1 MPEADTF
8 YIHRCLDGH
17 PDDYRF
23 LVKRYQGALRG
34 HLVGKTG
41 NRDLAEE
48 VAQES
53 FVRAYFKIDTLM
65 KPESYFSWLLGIADR
80 VTKEFLKKE
89 QMRKQRDIIRATV
102 EQTRCQT
109 LSQDY
114 ALEEAINRL
123 PETYRQVVLLRY
135 YSQMPCK
142 QIAEQLK
149 LPIGTVTKTL
159 SRAYVQL
166 RQMLTVSESQNES
179 EVSS

>member
-1 MPEADTF
+1 MSETDTF

-41 NRDLAEE
+41 NRDLAED
-48 VAQES
+48 VTQES

-65 KPESYFSWLLGIADR
+65 KPESYFSWLMGIADR

-89 QMRKQRDIIRATV
+89 QMRKQRNFIRAAV
-102 EQTRCQT
+102 EQAPCES
-109 LSQDY
+109 LSKDY
-114 ALEEAINRL
+114 SLEEAISRL
-123 PETYRQVVLLRY
+123 PEKYRQMVLLRY

-142 QIAEQLK
+142 QIAEHLS

-166 RQMLTVSESQNES
+166 RKTLTPSESLNES

>member
-1 MPEADTF
+1 MSETDTF

-48 VAQES
+48 VTQES

-65 KPESYFSWLLGIADR
+65 KPESYFSWLMGIANR

-89 QMRKQRDIIRATV
+89 QMRKQRDMIRSAV
-102 EQTRCQT
+102 EQAPRES
-109 LSQDY
+109 LSKDY
-114 ALEEAINRL
+114 SLEEAISRL
-123 PETYRQVVLLRY
+123 PEKCRHMVLLRY

-142 QIAEQLK
+142 EIAEQLK

-159 SRAYVQL
+159 SRAYAQL
-166 RQMLTVSESQNES
+166 RQLLTVSKSLNES

>member
-1 MPEADTF
+1 MSETDTF

-23 LVKRYQGALRG
+23 LVKRYQGALLG
-34 HLVGKTG
+34 HLVGKIG
-41 NRDLAEE
+41 NQDLAEE

-53 FVRAYFKIDTLM
+53 FVRAYFKIDTLRQ
-65 KPESYFSWLLGIADR
+65 PESYFAWLLGISNR
-80 VTKEFLKKE
+80 VVKEFLRKE
-89 QMRKQRDIIRATV
+89 QVRKQRDVVRSTV
-102 EQTRCQT
+102 EQTPRPS

-114 ALEEAINRL
+114 GLEAAIGRL
-123 PETYRQVVLLRY
+123 PGKYREVVLLRY

-159 SRAYVQL
+159 SRAYTQL
-166 RQMLTVSESQNES
+166 REMLTVSESLNES